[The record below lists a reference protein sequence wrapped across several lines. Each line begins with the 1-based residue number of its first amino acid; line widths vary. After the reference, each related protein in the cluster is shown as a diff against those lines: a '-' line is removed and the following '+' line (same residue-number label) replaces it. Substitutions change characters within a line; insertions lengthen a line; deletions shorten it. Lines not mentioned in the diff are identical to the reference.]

1 MSINTALSVLSLC
14 IALASAE
21 TLHGIA
27 RTVWLAPRIGK
38 QRAIQLSAVTGTLLA
53 FVICWAMVPG
63 IGLVNAA
70 QHAAL
75 GVVLAVFMAGF
86 DIAIGRFVMR
96 KRWAKIRP
104 DFDPRTGNFL
114 LFALL
119 ALAWLPLLVFYLRL
133 A

>member
-1 MSINTALSVLSLC
+1 MSTDALLQTLALC

-27 RTVWLAPRIGK
+27 RTVWIVPRIGK
-38 QRAIQLSAVTGTLLA
+38 ARAIALSAFTGSLLA
-53 FVICWAMVPG
+53 LLICWWMVPG
-63 IGLVNAA
+63 IGLASTA

-75 GVVLAVFMAGF
+75 GVFLAVFMAGF

-96 KRWAKIRP
+96 RRWVKIRP

-114 LFALL
+114 LFALMAL
-119 ALAWLPLLVFYLRL
+119 ALMPMAVSWLRR
-133 A
+133 

>member
-1 MSINTALSVLSLC
+1 MSTDALLQTLALC

-27 RTVWLAPRIGK
+27 RTVWIVPRIGK
-38 QRAIQLSAVTGTLLA
+38 ARAIALSAFTGSLLA
-53 FVICWAMVPG
+53 LLICWWMVPG
-63 IGLVNAA
+63 IGLASTA

-75 GVVLAVFMAGF
+75 GVFLAVFMAGF

-96 KRWAKIRP
+96 RRWVKIRP

-114 LFALL
+114 LFGLMAL
-119 ALAWLPLLVFYLRL
+119 ALMPMAVSWLRR
-133 A
+133 